1 MKKIIKKFVPKKII
15 NLGLKI
21 MNFINKIV
29 TLIIIKIYKLKYKN
43 LIIRKGTT
51 DSAVFRSIF
60 LFKEFKLPI
69 KITPKL
75 IIDAGAYTGL
85 SALYYSS
92 KYPSAKIICI
102 EPENSNFEILENNT
116 KNLPNITRIKA
127 ALYYKNAFLKIKD
140 TGTGKWGFVVKEVF
154 ESENFDI
161 KAITIEEILKK
172 SGYDKIDILKLDIE
186 GSEKQLFSKNYQ
198 TWLEKVNIIVL
209 ELHDRIVDG
218 CTKSLYSAINKN
230 EWKEFKKNEKVILI
244 KKDYYKSHFN
254 QV

>member
-1 MKKIIKKFVPKKII
+1 MIKKLISS
-15 NLGLKI
+15 
-21 MNFINKIV
+21 
-29 TLIIIKIYKLKYKN
+29 IIIKIYKLKCKN
-43 LIIRKGTT
+43 LIIRHGTT
-51 DSAVFRSIF
+51 DSAVFRSVF

-69 KITPKL
+69 KINPKL

-102 EPENSNFEILENNT
+102 EPETSNFEILENNT
-116 KNLPNITRIKA
+116 KDLPNITRVKA
-127 ALYYKNAFLKIKD
+127 ALWHKNAFLKIKD
-140 TGTGKWGFVVKEVF
+140 MGTGKWGFMVEEVS

-172 SGYDKIDILKLDIE
+172 SGYNTIDILKLDIE

-218 CTKSLYSAINKN
+218 CTKSVYSAIGKN
-230 EWKEFKKNEKVILI
+230 EWKEFKKGEKVIFI
-244 KKDYYKSHFN
+244 KKDYYKSHIK
-254 QV
+254 